1 MTGYV
6 WGKAFALRD
15 RQPMSLQN
23 SNAIA
28 PTELA
33 SAAVSASGVG
43 APQAPSAISAGRAI
57 AARRPSRIR
66 SRLAEKATLKGWLIG
81 LGELLREL
89 PSILVS
95 AIVHL
100 SLILVLAAW
109 VIPDEPTVEP
119 LALAASIDA
128 EQADDELG
136 PLSSLPD
143 PVELAPLD
151 NDELI
156 EQPVT
161 AELEAPPAPPAEPE
175 MPPGDLL
182 PPSVLSALP
191 PAMNDPGA
199 VLSGRDPRRRS
210 KLVESEGGTSETEAA
225 VARGLAWIA
234 AHQNS
239 DGSWSLDRFHLA
251 GECSGQCGNPGVHS
265 DTAGTALA
273 LLPFLGAGQTHLRGE
288 YSLVVA
294 RGLRWLM
301 DHQSPDGDLRGGGAG
316 NMYAHGQAAIALCE
330 SYALTRAELLREP
343 AQRAIDFIVAAQHEQ
358 GGWRYKPGQ
367 PGDLSVVG
375 WQLMALRSAQMAYL
389 NVPQETLLKAVR
401 FLNAVQTSPR
411 SGQFGYTPGQNPKTT
426 MTAEG
431 LLCRQYSGWRH
442 NNSALQNGVELL
454 LKKHLPR
461 RQSPNMYYWYY
472 GTQVMHHMGGDSWRK
487 WNGAMR
493 DLLVAMQS
501 RKGHEAGSWAPGG
514 GHDAQG
520 GRLYMTALAVCTLE
534 VYYRHLP
541 LYRRTASD

>member
-1 MTGYV
+1 
-6 WGKAFALRD
+6 
-15 RQPMSLQN
+15 MSLQN
-23 SNAIA
+23 SNAI
-28 PTELA
+28 PPLEPGDPP
-33 SAAVSASGVG
+33 VSAPGPG
-43 APQAPSAISAGRAI
+43 APPQAPPDSSPGRTI
-57 AARRPSRIR
+57 AARRPSGVR
-66 SRLAEKATLKGWLIG
+66 SRLAERSTPKAWLIG
-81 LGELLREL
+81 LRELFREL
-89 PSILVS
+89 PSVLVS

-100 SLILVLAAW
+100 SLILILAAW
-109 VIPDEPTVEP
+109 VIPGEPTVEP
-119 LALAASIDA
+119 FVLAASIGA
-128 EQADDELG
+128 EQAEDELG

-151 NDELI
+151 DDELI

-161 AELEAPPAPPAEPE
+161 LEAESLPAPPAEPE
-175 MPPGDLL
+175 TPPGDLL
-182 PPSVLSALP
+182 TPSELPALP
-191 PAMNDPGA
+191 AAMNDPGA
-199 VLSGRDPRRRS
+199 VLSGRDPRYRS

-234 AHQNS
+234 AHQSS
-239 DGSWSLDRFHLA
+239 DGSWSLDRFQHA
-251 GECSGQCGNPGVHS
+251 GDCKGRCGAPGTHS

-288 YSLVVA
+288 YSMVVA

-301 DHQSPDGDLRGGGAG
+301 DHQKPDGDLRGAGAG
-316 NMYAHGQAAIALCE
+316 RMYAHGQAAIALCE
-330 SYALTRAELLREP
+330 SYALTRAELLRDP

-358 GGWRYKPGQ
+358 GGWRYQPRQ

-389 NVPQETLLKAVR
+389 NVPQETLLKAVS
-401 FLNAVQTSPR
+401 FLNSVQTSPR
-411 SGQFGYTPGQNPKTT
+411 SGQFGYMPGRRATTT

-442 NNSALQNGVELL
+442 NNPALRNGVQLL
-454 LKKHLPR
+454 LKKNLPR
-461 RQSPNMYYWYY
+461 RQSANMYYWYY
-472 GTQVMHHMGGDSWRK
+472 GTQVMHHMGGASWNE
-487 WNGAMR
+487 WNNAMR
-493 DLLVAMQS
+493 DLLVSMQS

-514 GHDAQG
+514 GHDGQG

>member
-1 MTGYV
+1 
-6 WGKAFALRD
+6 
-15 RQPMSLQN
+15 MSLQD

-28 PTELA
+28 PTKPGDP
-33 SAAVSASGVG
+33 AAPAT
-43 APQAPSAISAGRAI
+43 APGRTV
-57 AARRPSRIR
+57 AAQRPSRVR
-66 SRLAEKATLKGWLIG
+66 RRLAEQATLKARLIS

-89 PSILVS
+89 PSVLVS

-100 SLILVLAAW
+100 ALILALAAW

-119 LALAASIDA
+119 LALAVSLGEERA
-128 EQADDELG
+128 EDELG
-136 PLSSLPD
+136 PLRSLPD
-143 PVELAPLD
+143 PVELASLD
-151 NDELI
+151 VEELI

-161 AELEAPPAPPAEPE
+161 SSDVEAPPAPPAEPE
-175 MPPGDLL
+175 TPPGDLL
-182 PPSVLSALP
+182 PPSELSALP
-191 PAMNDPGA
+191 AAMNDPGA
-199 VLSGRDPRRRS
+199 VLSGRDPRYRS

-239 DGSWSLDRFHLA
+239 DGSWSLNHFQQA
-251 GECSGQCGNPGVHS
+251 GECLGQCGNPGVQS

-301 DHQSPDGDLRGGGAG
+301 DHQKADGDLRGAG
-316 NMYAHGQAAIALCE
+316 VGRMYAHGQAAIALCE
-330 SYALTRAELLREP
+330 SYALTRAELLHDP

-358 GGWRYKPGQ
+358 GGWRYEPRQ

-389 NVPQETLLKAVR
+389 NVPQDTLLKAAR
-401 FLNAVQTSPR
+401 FLNSVQTSPR
-411 SGQFGYTPGQNPKTT
+411 SGQFGYMPGQQPKVT

-442 NNSALQNGVELL
+442 NNPAMLNGVEWL
-454 LKKHLPR
+454 LKNHLPR

-472 GTQVMHHMGGDSWRK
+472 GTQAMHHMGGASWNE
-487 WNGAMR
+487 WNDAMR

-501 RKGHEAGSWAPGG
+501 RQGHEAGSWTPGG

-541 LYRRTASD
+541 LYRRTAGD